1 MIPFRG
7 DRFDHF
13 NNVQPVNRHM
23 VHFPQQQQ
31 QQQIVQPPSL
41 MYTTPVHHFH
51 QPYPNNLPIQQ
62 QQQQSFMFV
71 PSRPRPQQSWILSS
85 GPSPSVTSVSSFI
98 PSPPTTFHHIQ
109 PPLPPPQQSFSGGI
123 NIPHLSFSGGIN
135 IPQPSFS
142 GGTGITPLTL
152 NGGTGIPQP
161 SFSGGTNVSQ
171 PLLSSGTGIPQPPF
185 SGGTAVLKR
194 KSHYLEESDFDS
206 STNPTNENAKELP
219 SLMSIPTQSYS
230 NNQQQ
235 HHFPLAN
242 PRFIE
247 NNGTKLRLPL
257 PPVPRISTSGESFNN
272 QLPHPHW
279 TNSDRNTYPITSQFT
294 HSTHHEQQQ
303 QQQVLTSQLFQ
314 KHQLISIDTLLKEPG
329 RLQRPPQ
336 IIVFLR
342 GLPGS
347 GKSYV
352 ADLIKNEEE
361 SQSKG
366 TNKPKILSID
376 NYFLTE
382 NQRET
387 KDPKTGKIT
396 KTSVMEYEYDPQMEE
411 TYRRSLIKLV
421 RKSID
426 DRFYPFLIIDQNNE
440 QLNHFRNMADYA
452 EANQFQVYFVEL
464 NNDIQTY
471 AQRNMHSRSLSDIQ
485 QIHKRWEQLP
495 LRYEILDIRSLL
507 QSDAIDE
514 VEMDDAPP
522 TTTTEENEIEEE
534 ESQMTKKS
542 KWEAMMETNPDR
554 LDGLYQRRNS
564 SSNQSSSPIEKRL
577 NNTTISIDEQTNDLS
592 PNCQSKKK
600 KVRWADIEENVLH
613 LHKKAIG
620 FVVGQTEQDWQRM
633 SDDYD
638 PSQKLNQYKYI

>member
-13 NNVQPVNRHM
+13 NNVQPVNRYM
-23 VHFPQQQQ
+23 VPLPQQ

-41 MYTTPVHHFH
+41 MYTTQVHHFH
-51 QPYPNNLPIQQ
+51 QPYPGNMPIQQ
-62 QQQQSFMFV
+62 QSLMFT
-71 PSRPRPQQSWILSS
+71 PSRPHPQQSWILSS
-85 GPSPSVTSVSSFI
+85 APSPSATSMPSFN

-109 PPLPPPQQSFSGGI
+109 PSLHPPQPSFSGGI
-123 NIPHLSFSGGIN
+123 S

-142 GGTGITPLTL
+142 GGAGITHITF

-171 PLLSSGTGIPQPPF
+171 SLLSSGTGIPQPPF

-206 STNPTNENAKELP
+206 PTNSTNENAKELP
-219 SLMSIPTQSYS
+219 SLMSIPTQSFPS
-230 NNQQQ
+230 NQQQQQQQQ
-235 HHFPLAN
+235 HHFQLTN

-247 NNGTKLRLPL
+247 NNATKLRLSLPSVPL
-257 PPVPRISTSGESFNN
+257 GSCISTSGELFNN
-272 QLPHPHW
+272 QLSHSHW
-279 TNSDRNTYPITSQFT
+279 TNSDRNTYPIPPQLT
-294 HSTHHEQQQ
+294 HSNHHEQQQ

-314 KHQLISIDTLLKEPG
+314 KHQLIPIDTLLKEPG

-361 SQSKG
+361 LQSKG

-396 KTSVMEYEYDPQMEE
+396 KTSVMEYEYDPKMEE

-440 QLNHFRNMADYA
+440 QLSHFRDMADYA

-464 NNDIQTY
+464 NNDIQTCS
-471 AQRNMHSRSLSDIQ
+471 QRNIHNRSLSDIQ
-485 QIHKRWEQLP
+485 HIHKRWEQLP

-522 TTTTEENEIEEE
+522 TTTTEQNEIEEE
-534 ESQMTKKS
+534 ESQVICI
-542 KWEAMMETNPDR
+542 NR
-554 LDGLYQRRNS
+554 LDGLYQRRSS
-564 SSNQSSSPIEKRL
+564 SSNQSSPPIEKRL
-577 NNTTISIDEQTNDLS
+577 NNTTISIDDQSNDLS

-613 LHKKAIG
+613 LHKKAVG

-633 SDDYD
+633 SDEYD
-638 PSQKLNQYKYI
+638 PTQKLNQYKYI

>member
-13 NNVQPVNRHM
+13 NNVQPIHRHM
-23 VHFPQQQQ
+23 VPLPQQ

-41 MYTTPVHHFH
+41 MYTTQIHHFH
-51 QPYPNNLPIQQ
+51 QPYPGNLPIQQ
-62 QQQQSFMFV
+62 QQQQPLMFT
-71 PSRPRPQQSWILSS
+71 PSRPHPQQSWILSS
-85 GPSPSVTSVSSFI
+85 TPSPSTTSMSSFI
-98 PSPPTTFHHIQ
+98 PSPPTTFHHMQ
-109 PPLPPPQQSFSGGI
+109 PSLPPPPPSFSGGI
-123 NIPHLSFSGGIN
+123 SMS
-135 IPQPSFS
+135 QPSFS
-142 GGTGITPLTL
+142 GGTGITHLTF

-161 SFSGGTNVSQ
+161 SFSGGTNVLQ

-206 STNPTNENAKELP
+206 STNFTNENANELP
-219 SLMSIPTQSYS
+219 SLMSIPTQSFPS
-230 NNQQQ
+230 NQQQQQQQ
-235 HHFPLAN
+235 HHFQLAN

-247 NNGTKLRLPL
+247 NNGTKLRLP
-257 PPVPRISTSGESFNN
+257 PVPPGPCISTSRESFNN
-272 QLPHPHW
+272 QLSRPHW
-279 TNSDRNTYPITSQFT
+279 TNSDRNTYPVASQLT
-294 HSTHHEQQQ
+294 HSTRHEQQQ

-314 KHQLISIDTLLKEPG
+314 KHQLIPIDTLLKEPG

-361 SQSKG
+361 LQSKG
-366 TNKPKILSID
+366 TNKPKILSLD

-387 KDPKTGKIT
+387 KDSKTGKIT

-440 QLNHFRNMADYA
+440 QLSHFRDMADYA

-464 NNDIQTY
+464 NNDIQTC
-471 AQRNMHSRSLSDIQ
+471 AQRNIHQRSLSDID

-522 TTTTEENEIEEE
+522 TTTTDQNEIEEE
-534 ESQMTKKS
+534 E
-542 KWEAMMETNPDR
+542 NR
-554 LDGLYQRRNS
+554 LDGLYQRRNL
-564 SSNQSSSPIEKRL
+564 SSNQSSPPIEKRL
-577 NNTTISIDEQTNDLS
+577 NNTTISMDDQSDDLS
-592 PNCQSKKK
+592 PNWQSKKK

-613 LHKKAIG
+613 LHKKAVG

-638 PSQKLNQYKYI
+638 PRQKLNQYKYI